1 MLENYQT
8 IDLPEKDLYDT
19 YEEVL
24 INLHRLSA
32 MLYGGYY
39 EPKSRRDVKLA
50 EQIDNVLS
58 KHPNLIR
65 IEEMLAGKKRIRDNW
80 LKNLPGVNKDL
91 LENDY

>member
-8 IDLPEKDLYDT
+8 RDLPEKDLYDT

-32 MLYGGYY
+32 ALYGGYY
-39 EPKSRRDVKLA
+39 EPKSRRDIKLA
-50 EQIDNVLS
+50 EQIDDVLS

-65 IEEMLAGKKRIRDNW
+65 IEEMLAGKK
-80 LKNLPGVNKDL
+80 LLQNKGD
-91 LENDY
+91 